1 MSPII
6 VLDNNDNVRLILGAS
21 GGSKIITSVAQ
32 VAIKNLWMNK
42 NIKDAIDERR
52 VHHQLYPTNE
62 VEIEEGFSQ
71 FIQSILSDYGH
82 EFKCFGFGG
91 SVLQG
96 ITKKSLNGSIE
107 ANSDFRK
114 GGLCD
119 GL

>member
-71 FIQSILSDYGH
+71 FIQRISFETPVSPPARAGEEEQKMPRNINI
-82 EFKCFGFGG
+82 C
-91 SVLQG
+91 
-96 ITKKSLNGSIE
+96 
-107 ANSDFRK
+107 
-114 GGLCD
+114 
-119 GL
+119 